1 MHSKKKSMNDFRTSS
16 KTSKTD
22 ESLLSKNHSKSIKYR
37 LRIQQEKEADEEI
50 NEYDE
55 LKEPDASTTIDP
67 VWVPR

>member
-1 MHSKKKSMNDFRTSS
+1 MTKFKTDSRTSS
-16 KTSKTD
+16 KTSKID
-22 ESLLSKNHSKSIKYR
+22 DSGLSHNHSKSIKYR

-67 VWVPR
+67 VRVPR